1 MVMTV
6 PFLLPTYAPFPFT
19 LTRGE
24 NDRVWDDQGNA
35 YWDFYGGHCVCLT
48 GHCHPQV
55 AEAIQEQ
62 ASKLIFYSTAGHLQL
77 RDEAAEKLVRY
88 AGAPL
93 ASVLFCNSGA
103 EANENALKTAALLT
117 GRTRFAAFTGGWHGR
132 TALALAVT
140 DDPPIQS
147 GYEPFL
153 ADVHRLRFNSFDD
166 LEAFDFES
174 VAAAI
179 LEPIQSM
186 SGIVEVGESWLRE
199 LRDRCT
205 RAGTMLIFDEIQTGF
220 GRLGA
225 PFGKDVYGVAPD
237 MISVAKGIASGVPM
251 GAVLFTAEVAGRLKP
266 GAMGSTFGGGPIACA
281 AMRATLQIL
290 ADEGLSEKA
299 RTRELEIREGLAG
312 TAVRSIRGRGLL
324 LGLDCGSEA
333 KELKAHLLSKR
344 VLVGGS
350 HDPHVLRL
358 MPPLTITQEAV
369 QALIDAVGS
378 FPGGG
383 A

>member
-6 PFLLPTYAPFPFT
+6 PSLLPTYAPFPFT
-19 LTRGE
+19 MTRGE

-48 GHCHPQV
+48 GHCHPKV
-55 AEAIQEQ
+55 VKAIQEQ
-62 ASKLIFYSTAGHLQL
+62 AENLLFYSTAGHLNL
-77 RDEAAEKLVRY
+77 RDEAAERLVRY
-88 AGAPL
+88 AGAPI
-93 ASVLFCNSGA
+93 ASVFFCNSGA

-140 DDPPIQS
+140 DDPPIQK

-153 ADVHRLRFNSFDD
+153 AEVHRLRFNDFED
-166 LEAFDFES
+166 LESFDFES

-186 SGIVEVGESWLRE
+186 SGIVEVDRNWLRE
-199 LRDRCT
+199 LRERCT

-251 GAVLFTAEVAGRLKP
+251 GAVLLTAELAERLKP

-281 AMRATLQIL
+281 AMEATLQIL
-290 ADEGLSEKA
+290 HEDKLAEKA
-299 RTRELEIREGLAG
+299 LAREREIRVGLAG
-312 TAVRSIRGRGLL
+312 TSVRGVRGKGLL
-324 LGLDCGSEA
+324 LGLDCGPEA
-333 KELKAHLLSKR
+333 KGLKAHLFEKR

-350 HDPHVLRL
+350 HDPNVLRL
-358 MPPLTITQEAV
+358 MPPLTLTRQAVEA
-369 QALIDAVGS
+369 LLDAVRTY
-378 FPGGG
+378 PG
-383 A
+383 AAA